1 MLSNEWLNLFQVIYQ
16 LRVHELTQEHRT
28 KGKTNTKSDLCIYNA
43 TKDTLLVVFKRTRDH
58 AQHQGLTAGISRAL
72 HARKLMFIL
81 KTINKH

>member
-43 TKDTLLVVFKRTRDH
+43 TNDTLLVAFKRTRDH
-58 AQHQGLTAGISRAL
+58 AQHQGLM
-72 HARKLMFIL
+72 ARNTQSFACKKANVYFE
-81 KTINKH
+81 NYQ

>member
-58 AQHQGLTAGISRAL
+58 AQHQGLTAG
-72 HARKLMFIL
+72 
-81 KTINKH
+81 NKQSFACKEANVYFENYQ